1 MLLMSKHY
9 FIVPIMLLICCC
21 ASSFGESIRFD
32 VPATAEGELTA
43 DSNSGDQKTIQ
54 FVILLSAKFDDDW
67 RIEVDEISAEVH
79 WNRDAYPMVDF
90 GPRTAMQSG
99 IEGTI
104 SIEKQNERAAN
115 AGVNLSSGYFDML
128 NTAGT
133 LGFTNRTSE
142 TRRYNEIPQ
151 HDILISSGTVDRG
164 TGAEFR
170 FKPSRTS
177 TLEGERNL
185 VVAYR
190 VPETWRAGILQV
202 TCRAAGRRK
211 IVGFWGERFD
221 QGTTFIVPV
230 YLKGDEQARNT
241 ARDLVRAEQNLRRE
255 VHDASKETN
264 TVVNQVQ
271 SLLARDECAVTEM
284 LIHRLIQSDG
294 NSGLSESG
302 LRLPRR
308 IEKSARQFMLA
319 RQDLMNLNR

>member
-1 MLLMSKHY
+1 MSKHY
-9 FIVPIMLLICCC
+9 FIVPFMLLVGCC

-32 VPATAEGELTA
+32 VPATAEGVLT
-43 DSNSGDQKTIQ
+43 DDPNSGDQKTVQ
-54 FVILLSAKFDDDW
+54 FVIPISATFDDDR

-79 WNRDAYPMVDF
+79 WNRDAFPIVDF
-90 GPRTAMQSG
+90 SPRTAMQSA
-99 IEGTI
+99 IEGAI
-104 SIEKQNERAAN
+104 SIEKQNERSAS

-128 NTAGT
+128 NTSAT
-133 LGFTNRTSE
+133 LGIANKTSE
-142 TRRYNEIPQ
+142 TRRYQEIPQ
-151 HDILISSGTVDRG
+151 HNILISSGTVDRG

-177 TLEGERNL
+177 TLEGERDL
-185 VVAYR
+185 IVSYR

-211 IVGFWGERFD
+211 FVGLWGEKFD

-230 YLKGDEQARNT
+230 YLKGDDQARST
-241 ARDLVRAEQNLRRE
+241 ARDFVRAEQNLRRE
-255 VHDASKETN
+255 VHDATQESN

-271 SLLARDECAVTEM
+271 SLLARDECAVMEM

-294 NSGLSESG
+294 NSGISESG

-308 IEKSARQFMLA
+308 VEKSARQFMLA